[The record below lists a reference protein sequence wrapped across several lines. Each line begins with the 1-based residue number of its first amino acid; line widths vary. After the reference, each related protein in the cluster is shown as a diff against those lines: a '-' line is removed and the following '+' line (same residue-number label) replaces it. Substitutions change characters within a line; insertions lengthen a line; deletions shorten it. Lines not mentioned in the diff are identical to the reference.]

1 MSMLRRRM
9 RRSGFVRPAAAAVCV
24 LCVLGAAQGAMAASH
39 DILHDVPGYFSY
51 MSNVEGEIRSYHAAV
66 DGLAQ
71 AKIDLENA
79 RHNLAEARTATAD
92 AANNLV
98 LVGQNLRAVEDHL
111 AAVRIALSVAEEA
124 SAARTAEAI
133 AAQQAEADYVPQV
146 YARRAQV
153 NALSAQE
160 SRIAGASTPGS
171 TAWAERAAVVERVL
185 SEVGYE
191 QNRIEDAQIMVEAAL
206 AGGNATGGT
215 PAGSS
220 QIDAI
225 TAQIAAAQAALDA
238 VEAHL
243 DALTAAREMAED
255 AERDARA
262 LVADYQQELTASTAD
277 LAQLRSDQVEAE
289 NYDAEAKKWASEA
302 ARDEVTAQKQLVQS
316 EHELKYLGEGKGYQT
331 GLEYYAWHGDHAG
344 HQLYLPFS
352 YFARTHAGKT
362 KLDYGLSTGYLKSDT
377 GYENGSVSGWT
388 DTQLSVTLRNEKPVN
403 SVFYGLAVS
412 MPTGQSK
419 IYQRSTVPEGLAR
432 FTDFG
437 AGWQVTPSIE
447 VTHKITERDRLTAR
461 VSYNIRNGYDYAKE
475 SDVVKRLQSLVQA
488 SGKTAGTLIKE
499 ELETYLRGVAH
510 MKGEGFLSNAALAA
524 RLQKKV
530 EMLGKV
536 EGELT
541 DADKTEIREMVK
553 GLNDELHFFDIS
565 LGRDLTYNDLR
576 TLGLEYKGL
585 RKELIDRNII
595 QQDENGNIKKGTDI
609 SIDNIVLDSAQMAH
623 TSPGNIF
630 SQEIEYLH
638 AGEKKQY
645 MVQFYHNSTSQSSQ
659 YAILP
664 DNYYY
669 DLAQKQ
675 LHLGWKKIYYRDGD
689 DWELRFF
696 HNRQISKKD
705 ELRFYSIYALTE
717 AASGIAS
724 QSVARQYYGLGLRH
738 RVSPKLAW
746 LLMAHYSDVSSTSDP
761 LRTALNTGGGFKRKS
776 LVAGVEWKITERK
789 NFTFQAERY
798 VRSDDG
804 GFGYNGWGVTFWYQ
818 ETL

>member
-1 MSMLRRRM
+1 M
-9 RRSGFVRPAAAAVCV
+9 RRGGFVRPAAAAVCAF
-24 LCVLGAAQGAMAASH
+24 CALGTGHGVMAASH
-39 DILHDVPGYFSY
+39 DTLHDVPGYFSY

-71 AKIDLENA
+71 AKADLENA
-79 RHNLAEARTATAD
+79 RNNLAEARAATAD
-92 AANNLV
+92 AAKNLV
-98 LVGQNLRAVEDHL
+98 LVGQNLRAAEDHL
-111 AAVRIALSVAEEA
+111 AAVRIALSMAEEA

-133 AAQQAEADYVPQV
+133 AAQQAEAGYAPQV
-146 YARRAQV
+146 YAQRAQV
-153 NALSAQE
+153 NALYAQE

-206 AGGNATGGT
+206 AGGSVGTGAEGGT
-215 PAGSS
+215 T
-220 QIDAI
+220 QLDAI
-225 TAQIAAAQAALDA
+225 SAQLTAAQAALDA
-238 VEAHL
+238 VEAHF

-255 AERDARA
+255 AERDARE
-262 LVADYQQELTASTAD
+262 LVAEYQQELTASTAD
-277 LAQLRSDQVEAE
+277 LTQLQSDRVEAE

-302 ARDEVTAQKQLVQS
+302 ARDEVTAQKQLAQS
-316 EHELKYLGEGKGYQT
+316 EHELKYLGEGRGYQT
-331 GLEYYAWHGDHAG
+331 GLEYYAWHGDHVG

-388 DTQLSVTLRNEKPVN
+388 DTQLSVTLRNEKPINRVYYGFGM
-403 SVFYGLAVS
+403 SV
-412 MPTGQSK
+412 PTGQSRFAR
-419 IYQRSTVPEGLAR
+419 YAVVPESLAR

-437 AGWQVTPSIE
+437 AGWQYIPSVE
-447 VTHKITERDRLTAR
+447 VVHLITERDRLTGR
-461 VSYNIRNGYDYAKE
+461 LSYTMRSSYDYSKE
-475 SDVVKRLQSLVQA
+475 VPSA
-488 SGKTAGTLIKE
+488 S
-499 ELETYLRGVAH
+499 V
-510 MKGEGFLSNAALAA
+510 
-524 RLQKKV
+524 
-530 EMLGKV
+530 
-536 EGELT
+536 
-541 DADKTEIREMVK
+541 
-553 GLNDELHFFDIS
+553 
-565 LGRDLTYNDLR
+565 
-576 TLGLEYKGL
+576 
-585 RKELIDRNII
+585 
-595 QQDENGNIKKGTDI
+595 
-609 SIDNIVLDSAQMAH
+609 
-623 TSPGNIF
+623 SPGNVF
-630 SQEIEYLH
+630 SQEVEYLH

-645 MVQFYHNSTSQSSQ
+645 MVQLYHNMTGRAEQDAVDTDSRT
-659 YAILP
+659 ITGK
-664 DNYYY
+664 NR
-669 DLAQKQ
+669 
-675 LHLGWKKIYYRDGD
+675 YRDGD
-689 DWELRFF
+689 DWELRYF
-696 HNRQISKKD
+696 HNQKVSKKD
-705 ELRFYSIYALTE
+705 EVRFYAIYALTE

-746 LLMAHYSDVSSTSDP
+746 LLMAHYSDVSNTSDP

>member
-9 RRSGFVRPAAAAVCV
+9 RRSGFVRPAAAAVCA
-24 LCVLGAAQGAMAASH
+24 LCALGAAQGAMAASH
-39 DILHDVPGYFSY
+39 DILHDVPDYFSY

-71 AKIDLENA
+71 AKVDLENA
-79 RHNLAEARTATAD
+79 RNNLAEARAATAD
-92 AANNLV
+92 AAKNLA
-98 LVGQNLRAVEDHL
+98 LVGQNLRAAEDHL
-111 AAVRIALSVAEEA
+111 AAVRTALAVAEEA

-133 AAQQAEADYVPQV
+133 AAQQAEADYAPQV
-146 YARRAQV
+146 YAQRAQV

-160 SRIAGASTPGS
+160 SRLTDTGTGSAAGSRR
-171 TAWAERAAVVERVL
+171 AEVVARVL
-185 SEVGYE
+185 REVGYE
-191 QNRIEDAQIMVEAAL
+191 QNRIVDAQIMVEAAL
-206 AGGNATGGT
+206 AGGSAGTGAEGGT
-215 PAGSS
+215 T

-225 TAQIAAAQAALDA
+225 SAQLTAAQAALDA
-238 VEAHL
+238 VEAHF

-255 AERDARA
+255 AERDARE
-262 LVADYQQELTASTAD
+262 LVAEYQQELTASTAD
-277 LAQLRSDQVEAE
+277 LTQLQSDRVEAE
-289 NYDAEAKKWASEA
+289 NYDREARAWASEA
-302 ARDEVTAQKQLVQS
+302 ARDEVTAQKQLAQS

-362 KLDYGLSTGYLKSDT
+362 KLDYGLSTGYVKSDT

-388 DTQLSVTLRNEKPVN
+388 DTQLSVTLRNEKKVN
-403 SVFYGLAVS
+403 SVNYGFSIS

-461 VSYNIRNGYDYAKE
+461 IAYNIRNGYDYAKE
-475 SDVVKRLQSLVQA
+475 SDVVKRLQSLAQA
-488 SGKTAGTLIKE
+488 SSKTAGTLIKE
-499 ELETYLRGVAH
+499 ELETYIRAIAYI
-510 MKGEGFLSNAALAA
+510 KGEGFLSNDVLAD
-524 RLQKKV
+524 RLKNKV

-536 EGELT
+536 EGNLT
-541 DADKTEIREMVK
+541 EEEKTEIREMAK
-553 GLNDELHFFDIS
+553 GLNDELRFFDIS
-565 LGRDLTYNDLR
+565 LGRDLTYDDLR

-585 RKELIDRNII
+585 REKLIDKKII
-595 QQDENGNIKKGTDI
+595 QQDENGNIKKDTDI
-609 SIDNIVLDSAQMAH
+609 SIDNIILDSAQTAH

-669 DLAQKQ
+669 DLDRKQ
-675 LHLGWKKIYYRDGD
+675 LHLGWKKVHYRDGD
-689 DWELRFF
+689 DWELRYF
-696 HNRQISKKD
+696 HNQQVSKKN
-705 ELRFYSIYALTE
+705 EVRFYAIYALTE

-738 RVSPKLAW
+738 VVSPKLAW

-804 GFGYNGWGVTFWYQ
+804 GFGYNGWGFTFWYQ